1 MPNTLIES
9 MYYKLAIIGTRIPGI
24 QYFIR
29 HKQNGLLINNN
40 NENDLI
46 KNLNLLINNKKIRI
60 ILGSNAQ
67 KTIIKKGNKKHF
79 QEAWIKIL
87 K

>member
-1 MPNTLIES
+1 

-40 NENDLI
+40 NENNLI

>member
-1 MPNTLIES
+1 MFHPHITV
-9 MYYKLAIIGTRIPGI
+9 IGG
-24 QYFIR
+24 FI
-29 HKQNGLLINNN
+29 G